1 MSGWASMI
9 KSLMENLR
17 DWKVLAMTVLFA
29 PFFLVLMFVFY
40 GGEPTVYTIAVLNLD
55 GNTAAQG
62 LIEQLEHQTAPDG
75 RHLFKLQMVQQKA
88 DLKQAVNNKTAD
100 VGLTIPADYGHRLNE
115 GHLRQ
120 TAAPAEIAIFGSMA
134 NTRYPV
140 AAVYATDVIQTYSL
154 EMTGRK
160 PPVRI
165 EETFLE
171 QKLPLNEFEGYVPGL
186 LSLAILMILFTA
198 TASLVRESEKK
209 TLVRLKLSRLGAFS
223 FLTGTGAVQAV
234 IAVCALVAAYL
245 TALALGYRPVG
256 SFVPVLLVGVLSSL
270 AMVAISLVLASFLRT
285 VFDVLTIGCFP
296 FFILMFFSGTLFPEP
311 KLALLSTPGY
321 TLSLTDLLPL
331 THTATAF
338 NRILNSGAGLGDIG
352 YELAMLTLL
361 TALLLAAGLT
371 LYNKRRLSRV

>member
-9 KSLMENLR
+9 KSLKENLR

-55 GNTAAQG
+55 GNTAARG

-75 RHLFKLQMVQQKA
+75 RYLFKLQMVQQEA

-100 VGLTIPADYGHRLNE
+100 IGLTIPTDYAHRLE
-115 GHLRQ
+115 AGRLRQ
-120 TAAPAEIAIFGSMA
+120 TAAPAKIAIFGSMA

-140 AAVYATDVIQTYSL
+140 AAVYTADVIQTYSL

-160 PPVRI
+160 LPVRI

-171 QKLPLNEFEGYVPGL
+171 HKLPLNEFEGYVPGL

-256 SFVPVLLVGVLSSL
+256 SFAPVLLVGVLSSL

-296 FFILMFFSGTLFPEP
+296 FFILMFFSGTLFPQP

-338 NRILNSGAGLGDIG
+338 NRILNSGAGLEDIG